1 MNFSIYSGGK
11 KIKDPIFLE
20 RFSRDEIGIFESLR
34 TYGRNIFRLEEH
46 LQRFKES
53 AKTAGLNEPSSIPQL
68 RREVVAAYRSF
79 LKKSNPAQEDLFL
92 RMTLWQ
98 GQLFVMIGAR
108 RHSETLYQKGITLQT
123 SPVKRSPSHAAPAQA
138 KTSDYMNAVMATLE
152 PKPES
157 VYEWLL
163 LDPLGYVT
171 EVRIGNFFMI
181 KNGIF
186 LTPPTT
192 GILNGV
198 TRRFVIECARDLEIS
213 VKEVP
218 ITRHEI
224 YNADEA
230 FLTNTSWEVLPVR
243 ALDGRSIGKIVPGP
257 ITLKLHQTFKQKALR
272 ECR

>member
-1 MNFSIYSGGK
+1 MNFSLYSKGK
-11 KIKDPIFLE
+11 EIKDRVTLS
-20 RFSRDEIGIFESLR
+20 RFPGDSIGIFESLR
-34 TYGRNIFRLEEH
+34 TYRSGIFRLDEH
-46 LQRFKES
+46 LHRFLES
-53 AKTAGLNEPSSIPQL
+53 AKTAGLPEPLPSLSQL
-68 RREVVAAYRSF
+68 RREILNAHRSF
-79 LKKSNPAQEDLFL
+79 LKKKRIDGDLFL
-92 RMTLWQ
+92 RLTLWQ
-98 GQLFVMIGAR
+98 GRIFVMIGGRKHADV
-108 RHSETLYQKGITLQT
+108 LYQKGVVLQT
-123 SPVKRSPSHAAPAQA
+123 SPVKRSPPYAAPAQA

-157 VYEWLL
+157 VYEWLM
-163 LDPLGYVT
+163 LDTLGYIT
-171 EVRIGNFFMI
+171 EVRTGNFFMI

-186 LTPPTT
+186 FTPPTT

-230 FLTNTSWEVLPVR
+230 FLTNTSWEVLPVQE
-243 ALDGRSIGKIVPGP
+243 LDGRRIGKTVPGP
-257 ITLKLHQTFKQKALR
+257 ITLKLHQIFKQKALQ